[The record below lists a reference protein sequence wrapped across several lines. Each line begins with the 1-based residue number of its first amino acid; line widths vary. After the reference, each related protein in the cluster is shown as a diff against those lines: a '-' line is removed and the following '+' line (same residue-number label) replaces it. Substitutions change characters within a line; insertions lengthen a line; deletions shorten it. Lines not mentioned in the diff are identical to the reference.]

1 MNIAI
6 DAMGGDHGP
15 SVIVEGAL
23 ASARQFG
30 MELTL
35 VGRKAE
41 VERSLSKLDRRGLH
55 INIIDAEETIEMHE
69 SPAMAVRR
77 KPNSSISMALQEVK
91 AGRAGAMVS
100 AGNSGAV
107 MAAALAILGRI
118 KGVERPALTVVLPT
132 LRGNTI
138 LVDLGAVTDPK
149 PIHLV
154 QFAHMAKVFAE
165 ANFGKKNPTIALLSN
180 GEEPL
185 KGNQLVQE
193 VFPLLAAESSLNF
206 VGNAEGKELLRGT
219 IDIIVTDGFT
229 GNIALKSM
237 EGTVSVLGEIIK
249 EEMTKSNRRKLP
261 AFLLKPAFREIRG
274 RLDYAETGGAPLLG
288 VDGVVVIAHGRSNA
302 RAVMNA
308 VYAGQL
314 AAEQELPKK
323 IREDLASA
331 NSNAFHTAA
340 FVTPDRSAITSF
352 K

>member
-1 MNIAI
+1 MNIAV

-15 SVIVEGAL
+15 AVVVDGAV
-23 ASARQFG
+23 ASARAFG
-30 MELTL
+30 MDLTL
-35 VGRKAE
+35 VGRTAEIEKA
-41 VERSLSKLDRRGLH
+41 LSKLDRNGLTV
-55 INIIDAEETIEMHE
+55 NIIDAQETIEMDE
-69 SPAMAVRR
+69 APALAVRR
-77 KPNSSISMALQEVK
+77 KPNSSMSRALLEVK
-91 AGRAGAMVS
+91 EGRAGAMVS

-107 MAAALAILGRI
+107 MAASLAILGRI

-165 ANFGKKNPTIALLSN
+165 ANFGKTNPTIALLSN
-180 GEEPL
+180 GEEPS

-193 VFPLLAAESSLNF
+193 VFPLLQAEPALNF

-237 EGTVSVLGEIIK
+237 EGTVSALTEIIR
-249 EEMTKSNRRKLP
+249 EEMTKTKRRKL
-261 AFLLKPAFREIRG
+261 AALFLKPAFRAIRG

-288 VDGVVVIAHGRSNA
+288 VNGVVVSAHGRSDA

-308 VYAGQL
+308 VHAGQI
-314 AAEQELPKK
+314 AAEQDLPRK
-323 IREDLASA
+323 IREDLAIV
-331 NSNAFHTAA
+331 N
-340 FVTPDRSAITSF
+340 
-352 K
+352 